1 MLEHI
6 ENMKSKPEHIR
17 KRYAFVVSF
26 TFTMVILLGWLA
38 SYGITSS
45 PVLTDS
51 NAKGETKVDAPVT
64 SLTASVGNI
73 FNDLKTMFS
82 SSNKVEYSSQ
92 IEVIGGKR

>member
-17 KRYAFVVSF
+17 KRYAFLVSF
-26 TFTMVILLGWLA
+26 SVTMIIFLGWMA
-38 SYGITSS
+38 SYSIKSS

-51 NAKGETKVDAPVT
+51 GVNGETKVEAPVT

-82 SSNKVEYSSQ
+82 GSNKVEYSSQ